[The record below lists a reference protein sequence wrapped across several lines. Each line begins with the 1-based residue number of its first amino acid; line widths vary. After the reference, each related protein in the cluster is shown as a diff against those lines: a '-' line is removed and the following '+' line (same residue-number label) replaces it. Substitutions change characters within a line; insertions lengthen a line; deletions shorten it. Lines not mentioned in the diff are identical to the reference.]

1 MDKATRKK
9 KLGGYP
15 AIGVVI
21 SITLALLV
29 IGMIGLLVSYSK
41 QIEYYVRDNVAFK
54 IYLKSSLSETQRKQ
68 VEQNLITKD
77 FIAKT
82 DKPITFVS
90 KEEAAEEL
98 VHLEVMGENP
108 FKDMYEVKI
117 DPAYH
122 DSLSLNKIKV
132 ELEKLSGVIDAEYEQ
147 DFLNDINEN
156 FAKISIVLLVTTAIL
171 LLAVIFLINNTL
183 RIALFSQRFLIRS
196 MQLVGAKKYF
206 IQRPF
211 LMRAIAYGVLAGIIA
226 SAILTGLT
234 QYAYKKMEA
243 LLVLYNQEHFIVI
256 MGSLIVLGAFIAVV
270 STYLSINK
278 YLRMSLDE
286 LY

>member
-15 AIGVVI
+15 AIGVVV

-29 IGMIGLLVSYSK
+29 IGMIGILVSYSK

-68 VEQNLITKD
+68 VEQNLASKD
-77 FIAKT
+77 FVAKT
-82 DKPITFVS
+82 EKPITFVS
-90 KEEAAEEL
+90 RDEAAKEL
-98 VHLEVMGENP
+98 VHLDVLGENP

-122 DSLSLNKIKV
+122 DSVSLNKIKV
-132 ELEKLSGVIDAEYEQ
+132 ELEKVSGVLDAEYEQ

-156 FAKISIVLLVTTAIL
+156 FAKISIVLLVATTIL

-196 MQLVGAKKYF
+196 MQLVGAKRFF

-211 LMRAIAYGVLAGIIA
+211 LIRAIVYGLLAGIIA
-226 SAILTGLT
+226 SSILTGLT
-234 QYAYKKMEA
+234 QYAYTKMEM
-243 LLVLYNQEHFIVI
+243 LSVLYNQEHFII
-256 MGSLIVLGAFIAVV
+256 ILGSLLALGAFIAVV

-278 YLRMSLDE
+278 YLKMSLDE